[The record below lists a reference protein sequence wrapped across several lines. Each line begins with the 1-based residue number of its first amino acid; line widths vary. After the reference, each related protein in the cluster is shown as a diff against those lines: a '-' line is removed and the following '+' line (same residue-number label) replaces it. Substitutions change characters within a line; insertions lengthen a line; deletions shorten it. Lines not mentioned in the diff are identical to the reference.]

1 MALVLG
7 LSACSSGSNQTAS
20 DTGNSAQNASESM
33 GNAAGN
39 AMMDVKEAVT
49 PTPSA
54 QEFIDKAAK
63 SDAFEI
69 AAAKVAES
77 KATSA
82 AVKSFAKEMVTD
94 HTAST
99 TKIKAAAKKAEPA
112 LTPSPTLTDDQSKM
126 LADLKA
132 KTGTDFDK
140 AYVSGQVDAHKDALT
155 LMQGYA
161 KNGDTASLKIA
172 AADIAPIVQKHL
184 DMARALDK

>member
-1 MALVLG
+1 MAALLG
-7 LSACSSGSNQTAS
+7 LAACSSGSNQTVS
-20 DTGNSAQNASESM
+20 DTGNSAQNASDAV

-39 AMMDVKEAVT
+39 AMMDVKQAVT

-54 QEFIDKAAK
+54 QEFVDKAAK

-69 AAAKVAES
+69 AAAKLAEN
-77 KATSA
+77 KASA
-82 AVKSFAKEMVTD
+82 APVKSFAKEMVTA

-99 TKIKAAAKKAEPA
+99 AKIKAAAKKAEPA
-112 LTPSPTLTDDQSKM
+112 LTPDPTLTDDQTKM
-126 LADLKA
+126 LADLKS

-161 KNGDTASLKIA
+161 KNGDAASLKTA
-172 AADIAPIVQKHL
+172 AAEIAPIVQKHL